1 MCGISSL
8 TPPLFGPLGFAGY
21 FYEAV
26 VFGIF
31 AFHPV
36 LPGLGGR
43 SFLVEIG
50 VGDSLFLV
58 LVMGRLLPFG
68 RIIGCLRGLCVL
80 FSLFGL
86 SLLRVCHGMLGSLL
100 LFRMLY
106 GFFLPALQI
115 FSMYGTQL

>member
-8 TPPLFGPLGFAGY
+8 TPPLFGPLGFVGY
-21 FYEAV
+21 FYEAI

-31 AFHPV
+31 AFHLV

-43 SFLVEIG
+43 SFLIEIG

-68 RIIGCLRGLCVL
+68 RISGCLRGLCVM
-80 FSLFGL
+80 FSLFRL
-86 SLLRVCHGMLGSLL
+86 LLLRVWHGMLRSL
-100 LFRMLY
+100 
-106 GFFLPALQI
+106 
-115 FSMYGTQL
+115 